1 MKSEHGEHGFESKS
15 CQDLSFSLHG
25 KKTLWP
31 RIVKRR
37 KYGETVIKSLF
48 IHWQVGRENSLF
60 ILNSVKIGLCFSYVR
75 FNCCCFF
82 QHSVTS
88 FKSQKV
94 TENQEI
100 EFGCGFDDDELSGF
114 SYYFF
119 TNHDGFDNAKHL
131 FHPHPLIWREWI

>member
-1 MKSEHGEHGFESKS
+1 MKSEHSLGGESKS

-37 KYGETVIKSLF
+37 KYGETVIKSHD

-60 ILNSVKIGLCFSYVR
+60 ILNSVKIGLCFSYVC

-82 QHSVTS
+82 NILSQHSS
-88 FKSQKV
+88 HR
-94 TENQEI
+94 E
-100 EFGCGFDDDELSGF
+100 
-114 SYYFF
+114 
-119 TNHDGFDNAKHL
+119 NHDM
-131 FHPHPLIWREWI
+131 I